1 MSRRASRSPLHD
13 VAIVGAY
20 NTRQAKQID
29 ASEIDVLLDAVHGAL
44 ASAGLALN
52 AVDGVNVTSSTQ
64 RFHSRQAV
72 MLFGARPCWTG
83 SDIGI
88 PAVIEAALA
97 ISAGLCQTVVIA
109 TAQVAEHRD
118 RQKTAPWTRPGNEFV
133 ECWGLFTP
141 AEFALMA
148 RRHMHLY
155 GTTENHFAEVAA
167 TIRNHG
173 AQHPEACHYGKFVTP
188 ADVLI
193 SRMVADPFHLLDCA
207 MTSEGGAA
215 LVLTSQERARD
226 LDVKPIYLLGGGTD
240 KQGMAYVAPPVWDHY
255 GQVGKRAAQQAFA
268 QAGLTPDD
276 VDVLE
281 LYDPFSFEIIRQ
293 LEVFGFCGIGEGGD
307 FVMEGHLR
315 MDGKFPAVTNG
326 GLMSFSHAGLAQ
338 LIQKPI
344 SAVQQL
350 RGEYP
355 RELTVKDAR
364 VALTSNGGSG
374 ALFTDVLLLGTE
386 RAAL

>member
-1 MSRRASRSPLHD
+1 MTKRPSRSPLHD
-13 VAIVGAY
+13 VVVVGAY
-20 NTRQAKQID
+20 NTQQAKRLELD
-29 ASEIDVLLDAVHGAL
+29 EIDVLLDAVHGAL
-44 ASAGLALN
+44 ASATMTLSD
-52 AVDGVNVTSSTQ
+52 VDGFNVTSSTQ
-64 RFHSRQAV
+64 RFHTRQAV
-72 MLFGARPCWTG
+72 MLFGAQPSWIG

-97 ISAGLCQTVVIA
+97 ISAGLCKTAVIA
-109 TAQVAEHRD
+109 TAQVAAHRD

-155 GTTENHFAEVAA
+155 GTNESQFAEVAA
-167 TIRNHG
+167 TIRNNG
-173 AQHPEACHYGKFVTP
+173 ARHPQACHFGKFVTP
-188 ADVLI
+188 ADVLN

-207 MTSEGGAA
+207 MTSEGGAG
-215 LVLTSQERARD
+215 LVLTSVERARD
-226 LDVKPIYLLGGGTD
+226 LDVQPIYLLGAGTD
-240 KQGMAYVAPPVWDHY
+240 KQGMAYVAAPVWDKY
-255 GQVGKRAAQQAFA
+255 GAVGKRAAQQAFV

-281 LYDPFSFEIIRQ
+281 IYDPFSFEIIRQ
-293 LEVFGFCGIGEGGD
+293 LEVFGFCGPGEGGT

-338 LIQKPI
+338 LLQKPI

-355 RELTVKDAR
+355 PELTVKDAA

-374 ALFTDVLLLGTE
+374 ALFTDVLLLGTQ

>member
-1 MSRRASRSPLHD
+1 MTRSPLHD
-13 VAIVGAY
+13 VAVVGAY
-20 NTRQAKQID
+20 NTEQAKRLE
-29 ASEIDVLLDAVHGAL
+29 ANEIEVLLDAVQGGL
-44 ASAGLALN
+44 RSAGLTIAD
-52 AVDGVNVTSSTQ
+52 VDGFNVTSSTQ
-64 RFHSRQAV
+64 RFHARQSI
-72 MLFGARPCWTG
+72 MLFGGRPCWTG

-97 ISAGLCQTVVIA
+97 ISAGLCQTAIIA
-109 TAQVAEHRD
+109 TAQVSAHREHK
-118 RQKTAPWTRPGNEFV
+118 KTAPWTRPTNEFV

-155 GTTENHFAEVAA
+155 GTSEEQFAEVAS
-167 TIRNHG
+167 TIRNNG
-173 AQHPEACHYGKFVTP
+173 ARHPQACHHGKFVTP
-188 ADVLI
+188 EDVLS
-193 SRMVADPFHLLDCA
+193 SRMIADPFHLLDCA
-207 MTSEGGAA
+207 ITSEGGAA
-215 LVLTSQERARD
+215 IVLTSAERAQD
-226 LDVKPIYLLGGGTD
+226 LDVKPIYLLGGATD
-240 KQGMAYVAPPVWDHY
+240 KQGMAYVAAPVWDKY
-255 GQVGKRAAQQAFA
+255 GQVGKRAARQAFG
-268 QAGLTPDD
+268 QAGLKPED

-281 LYDPFSFEIIRQ
+281 IYDPFSFEIIRQ
-293 LEVFGFCGIGEGGD
+293 LEIFGFCDTGEGGD

-355 RELTVKDAR
+355 PELTVKDAR

-386 RAAL
+386 RVL

>member
-1 MSRRASRSPLHD
+1 MKPLRTPLHD

-20 NTRQAKQID
+20 NTRQAKRLEM
-29 ASEIDVLLDAVHGAL
+29 SEVDVLLDAVHGAL
-44 ASAGLALN
+44 ASAGMTLAD
-52 AVDGVNVTSSTQ
+52 VDGFNVTSSAQ

-72 MLFGARPCWTG
+72 MLFGAQPCWTG
-83 SDIGI
+83 ADIGI

-118 RQKTAPWTRPGNEFV
+118 RKQTAPWTRPGNEFV

-148 RRHMHLY
+148 RRHMYLY
-155 GTTENHFAEVAA
+155 GTTERQFAEVAA
-167 TIRNHG
+167 TIRNNG
-173 AQHPEACHYGKFVTP
+173 ARHPQACHYGKFVTP
-188 ADVLI
+188 DDVLN
-193 SRMVADPFHLLDCA
+193 SRLVAEPFRLLDCA

-215 LVLTSQERARD
+215 LVLTSAARARD
-226 LDVKPIYLLGGGTD
+226 LDVQPIYLLGGGTD
-240 KQGMAYVAPPVWDHY
+240 KQGMAYVTPPVWDHY
-255 GQVGKRAAQQAFA
+255 GQVGRRAAQQAFA

-281 LYDPFSFEIIRQ
+281 IYDPFSFEIIRQ
-293 LEVFGFCGIGEGGD
+293 LEVFGFCRPGEGGD

-355 RELTVKDAR
+355 PELTVPGAR

-386 RAAL
+386 RTQ

>member
-1 MSRRASRSPLHD
+1 VSGSPLHD
-13 VAIVGAY
+13 AAIVGAY
-20 NTRQAKQID
+20 NTEQAKRLERD
-29 ASEIDVLLDAVHGAL
+29 EMDVLLDAVHGAL
-44 ASAGLALN
+44 SSAGMTIADI
-52 AVDGVNVTSSTQ
+52 DGFNVTSSTR
-64 RFHSRQAV
+64 RFTSREAV

-97 ISAGLCQTVVIA
+97 ISAGLCETAIIA
-109 TAQVAEHRD
+109 TAQVSAHRE
-118 RQKTAPWTRPGNEFV
+118 RVKTAPWTRPTNEFV

-155 GTTENHFAEVAA
+155 GTNEAQFAEVAA
-167 TIRNHG
+167 TIRNNG
-173 AQHPEACHYGKFVTP
+173 ARHPQACHYGRFVTP
-188 ADVLI
+188 EDVLG
-193 SRMVADPFHLLDCA
+193 SRMIAEPFRLLDCA

-215 LVLTSQERARD
+215 LVLTSAARARD
-226 LDVKPIYLLGGGTD
+226 LDVQPVYLLGGGTD
-240 KQGMAYVAPPVWDHY
+240 KQGMAYVTAPVWDRY
-255 GQVGKRAAQQAFA
+255 GHVGRRAAQQAFA
-268 QAGLTPDD
+268 QAGLQPED

-281 LYDPFSFEIIRQ
+281 IYDPFSFEIIRQ
-293 LEVFGFCGIGEGGD
+293 LEVFGFCGEGEGGD

-315 MDGKFPAVTNG
+315 MDGRLPTVTNG
-326 GLMSFSHAGLAQ
+326 GVMSFSHAGLVQ

-355 RELTVKDAR
+355 DELTVQGAK

-386 RAAL
+386 AVT